1 MSIRAVEKAR
11 KAPHNHPHLEGAEL
25 PGYSCQFATLTPPS
39 SPACDENTPLRA
51 LYTWTKWE
59 KSQDEMKAAGY
70 NDLPAFLFTT
80 PTLTREM
87 ERQLL
92 ETIRGG
98 GPQGEEARET
108 LIKSNLKLVRHF
120 AHRYERVCGAGFG
133 LEDLFQEG
141 VLGLAHA
148 IDLYDPEASGNNRFS
163 TYAGAHIWAAMR
175 RALVLKSDPVYYPD
189 RYRRAAWVVLRVGE
203 ALTQELGRD
212 PTYGEVSRRAAE
224 TNHSLS
230 IDTALIRYLFE
241 NGFLQNHPP
250 AENHFRERLP
260 HLLPAT
266 NHELSESSERAGNR
280 TLIAEAVHE
289 CSASFPPR
297 TQQILAMR
305 YPLDPEK
312 KPMTLEEVGDYFGI
326 SKQAISLIEH
336 KVLDT
341 LRKRLRHRGIG
352 VESLW

>member
-1 MSIRAVEKAR
+1 MSIRAPEKAR
-11 KAPHNHPHLEGAEL
+11 EAPHNHPNLEGAEL
-25 PGYSCQFATLTPPS
+25 TGYSCQFANLVIPH

-59 KSQDEMKAAGY
+59 KSQDEMKAAGFTH
-70 NDLPAFLFTT
+70 LPDFLFTN
-80 PTLTREM
+80 PPLTRET
-87 ERQLL
+87 ERRLI
-92 ETIRGG
+92 ETVHKG
-98 GPQGEEARET
+98 GPEGEEAREI
-108 LIKSNLKLVRHF
+108 LITSNLKLVSHF
-120 AHRYERVCGAGFG
+120 AHRYERVCSPGFG
-133 LEDLFQEG
+133 IEDLFQEG
-141 VLGLAHA
+141 VLGLSHA
-148 IDLYDPEASGNNRFS
+148 IDLFDLQASGNNRFT

-175 RALVLKSDPVYYPD
+175 RALTLKSDAVHYPD

-230 IDTALIRYLFE
+230 IDPALIRYLFE

-250 AENHFRERLP
+250 AENHFREHLP
-260 HLLPAT
+260 HLLPS
-266 NHELSESSERAGNR
+266 NSHELSELSERAGNR
-280 TLIAEAVHE
+280 ALIAEALYE

-297 TQQILAMR
+297 TQEILAMR

-312 KPMTLEEVGDYFGI
+312 KPLTLEEVGNVFGL
-326 SKQAISLIEH
+326 SKQAISLIER

-341 LRKRLRHRGIG
+341 LRKRLRQRGIG
-352 VESLW
+352 IESLW